1 MAARAIGSG
10 TVSFG
15 LVSIPVKIFTT
26 NKTTS
31 HVSFKMVHA
40 SCGSRVKQQY
50 ICPTDEEVVPRSD
63 MAKGYEFAKGQYV
76 VFSND
81 EIKAVEAVSNNQIEL
96 AEFVPEDQ
104 IDPVYVDKH
113 YYLGPDKGGER
124 AYKLLNQAMTDT
136 GLVGLAKY
144 SARGKQ
150 YLVLVRPYNENGL
163 IMHQLRFSDEIRSF
177 DEVPFEEAPE
187 VSEAELKL
195 AIQIIEQIA
204 NEEFSP
210 ENYKDEVKERVLE
223 LIQKKIDGEEI
234 TAAPEAPQAQ
244 IINLMDALKQSLG
257 QGDGAKKASGSSKK
271 KKTASSSKKSSAK
284 STAKK
289 KSTTRKG
296 PKSVA
301 AKKKSSTKSAKSKKK
316 AEG

>member
-26 NKTTS
+26 NKSTS
-31 HVSFKMVHA
+31 HISFNMVHA
-40 SCGSRVKQQY
+40 KCGTRVKQQY
-50 ICPTDEEVVPRSD
+50 ICPTDEEVVKRSD
-63 MAKGYEFAKGQYV
+63 MAKGYEFSKGQYV
-76 VFSND
+76 VFTNE

-104 IDPVYVDKH
+104 IDSVYVDKH

-124 AYKLLNQAMTDT
+124 AYKLLNRAMTDT

-150 YLVLVRPYNENGL
+150 YMVLVRPYGEKGL
-163 IMHQLRFSDEIRSF
+163 IMHQLRFSDEIKSF
-177 DEVPFEEAPE
+177 DEVPFEDAPE
-187 VSEAELKL
+187 VSEPELKL

-204 NEEFSP
+204 SEEFNP

-223 LIQKKIDGEEI
+223 LIQKKVDGEEI

-257 QGDGAKKASGSSKK
+257 QAEDSKPK
-271 KKTASSSKKSSAK
+271 K

-289 KSTTRKG
+289 STAKKTAPKKSTAKKSTSRKG
-296 PKSVA
+296 PKAVA
-301 AKKKSSTKSAKSKKK
+301 AKKKTTAKKKK
-316 AEG
+316 AKG